1 MADKILIKKY
11 ANRRLYDTGKSAY
24 ITLDD
29 ISHMIKQGQHMEIID
44 AKTKEDVT
52 AFVLTQIILEEAKN
66 NKNVLPVP
74 LLLLFIQYGEN
85 VLSEFF
91 EKHLYQTIQ
100 NYLSYKTFA
109 DGQFKKWLDM
119 GMDASNLAKE
129 SMAEFAPFKPFF
141 DFAPHA
147 EDKKS
152 KTADNNKAKG

>member
-11 ANRRLYDTGKSAY
+11 ANRRLYDTEKSAY
-24 ITLDD
+24 ITLDN
-29 ISHMIKQGQHMEIID
+29 ISHMIKQGKHVEIID

-74 LLLLFIQYGEN
+74 LLLLLIQYGEN

-109 DGQFKKWLDM
+109 DDQFKKWLDM
-119 GMDASNLAKE
+119 GMDASNLVKG
-129 SMAEFAPFKPFF
+129 SMTEFAPFKPFF
-141 DFAPHA
+141 DFSPYSENRKGKPASS
-147 EDKKS
+147 D
-152 KTADNNKAKG
+152 KAKK